1 MKELKSFLEQMGGL
15 HDSVVQELAW
25 KPEAKTLRLVIED
38 LCSNFEGLPE
48 YPGAVPGSIELHGV
62 EQVSFNIETN
72 EKRLNIHEFL
82 VEIQNT
88 GKHQAS
94 ISFWPTGRITA
105 SYRNADFPQVT
116 LRKTKS

>member
-25 KPEAKTLRLVIED
+25 KPGAKTLRLVIED

-62 EQVSFNIETN
+62 EQISFNIETN

-105 SYRNADFPQVT
+105 LYRNANFPQVT